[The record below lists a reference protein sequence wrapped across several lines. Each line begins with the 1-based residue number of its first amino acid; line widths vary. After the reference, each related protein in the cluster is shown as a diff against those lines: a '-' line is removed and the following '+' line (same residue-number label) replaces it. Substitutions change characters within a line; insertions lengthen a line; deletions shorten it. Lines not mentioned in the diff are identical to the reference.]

1 MSSTAM
7 AATDETRNGE
17 SIQTKELAILAN
29 FVELLTLNLKTT
41 TVNFGD
47 VFTGATVEA
56 VTVTADV
63 TGDADETYTFNISTG
78 TNSHVLINGN
88 DVSTN
93 ALITTGENISGS
105 ATTFSFEVGLD
116 TSSEGITADVSENV
130 TVSITYDA
138 IEATSTLPV
147 EPA

>member
-1 MSSTAM
+1 M
-7 AATDETRNGE
+7 AATDQTRNGE

-29 FVELLTLNLKTT
+29 FVQLLTLDLKTT

-47 VFTGATVEA
+47 VFQGATVTP

-78 TNSHVLINGN
+78 TDSHVLINGN
-88 DVSTN
+88 DVSST
-93 ALITTGENISGS
+93 ALNTTGETITGS
-105 ATTFSFEVGLD
+105 ATTFSFTVGLD
-116 TSSEGITADVSENV
+116 TSSDGITADVSENV

-138 IEATSTLPV
+138 IEATSTLPA
-147 EPA
+147 EA